1 MTPDSTFAHCCCGC
15 VTRAIGLLMGVGVST
30 FVYVRGGSYLTD
42 KPKACVYCHVMREQ
56 SAGWIKAAPVR

>member
-1 MTPDSTFAHCCCGC
+1 
-15 VTRAIGLLMGVGVST
+15 MGVGVST